1 MNKKLKKY
9 LPYIIIL
16 AIFIIIVIF
25 ARLNITSPLSK
36 KVSLDWSRGKNLGE
50 TISGSPVS
58 IQIDIEDKNIYLIWS
73 AKKADKRLLN
83 FTKLNSKADILL
95 QKFLDFNFVNPKN
108 PQILLDSH
116 KNLHLTWLDKYQDNT
131 CIFHI
136 LLDSNG
142 DKLTEPKS
150 ISIAKSEVKNYKIGL
165 NKDENIEIFWEGE
178 GKDQK
183 GIYHIQLNN
192 KGDIKSENSLIISE
206 GKSPSF
212 QIDKLGNIHLI
223 WLQSTLGDR
232 NDIYYS
238 TFDVKKSKLE
248 EKVKVGDFAIGTG
261 KVLSEPIIGLDN
273 NYVYVFW
280 STEFRSGLAAG
291 SAQISY
297 LTFPIG
303 EPSFQSPKTVQLPF
317 LSKTDSLQIGE
328 RKIDFTQEQKGKER
342 GKVDSISL
350 IPEDIFSMF
359 PSTDY
364 VSMPGVSGGQRSKLL
379 LVCNLEVFE
388 KNKQKMQLALV
399 IYKDGEPLG
408 YQLMN
413 KTDHFSF
420 SPKILLDNDNN
431 IYLTWLDKLK
441 VGQHKIFFAG
451 TSSDIRKNLDALTP
465 MDIVIG
471 IINTIW
477 NLLSS
482 FIFIWLVI
490 LWGLA
495 PIIFIG
501 IFYIVTG
508 GEDRLNTGKVKITLI
523 IAIILYYIVKLL
535 LTPSYLL
542 FPPFLDLIPAKF
554 ISIWIWILPIIIF
567 LVSLAT
573 LFIYLKKSEAKSLI
587 VSLIIFI
594 FTEGFL
600 TIILYWPQI
609 I

>member
-9 LPYIIIL
+9 FPYIIIL

-36 KVSLDWSRGKNLGE
+36 KISLDWSRGKNLGK
-50 TISGSPVS
+50 TISGIPVS
-58 IQIDIEDKNIYLIWS
+58 IQIDNEDKNIYLIWS
-73 AKKADKRLLN
+73 AKETDKRLLN
-83 FTKLNSKADILL
+83 FAKLNSKADILL
-95 QKFLDFNFVNPKN
+95 QKLLDFNFVNPKN
-108 PQILLDSH
+108 PQILLNSH
-116 KNLHLTWLDKYQDNT
+116 KNLHLTWLDEHQDNT
-131 CIFHI
+131 CLFHI

-142 DKLTEPKS
+142 DELTEPKL
-150 ISIAKSEVKNYKIGL
+150 ISIAESEVENCKIGL

-178 GKDQK
+178 EKDQK
-183 GIYHIQLNN
+183 GIYYTQLNN
-192 KGDIKSENSLIISE
+192 KGDITSENSLIISE

-212 QIDKLGNIHLI
+212 QIDKFGNVYLI

-248 EKVKVGDFAIGTG
+248 EKVKVGDFVISTG
-261 KVLSEPIIGLDN
+261 KVLCEPIIGLDN

-291 SAQISY
+291 SAHISY
-297 LTFPIG
+297 LTFPINK
-303 EPSFQSPKTVQLPF
+303 PSFQSPKTVQLPF
-317 LSKTDSLQIGE
+317 LAKTDSLQIGE
-328 RKIDFTQEQKGKER
+328 RKIDFTQEQKDKER
-342 GKVDSISL
+342 GKVDSLSL
-350 IPEDIFSMF
+350 IPVDIFSMF

-364 VSMPGVSGGQRSKLL
+364 ASMPGVSGGQRSKLL
-379 LVCNLEVFE
+379 LVCNLKVFE
-388 KNKQKMQLALV
+388 KDKQNMQLALV
-399 IYKDGEPLG
+399 IYKDGELLG
-408 YQLMN
+408 YQLVN
-413 KTDHFSF
+413 RTDHFSF

-441 VGQHKIFFAG
+441 VGQHKVFFAG
-451 TSSDIRKNLDALTP
+451 TSTNIRKNLDALTP
-465 MDIVIG
+465 MDIVIR

-495 PIIFIG
+495 PIVFIG

-508 GEDRLNTGKVKITLI
+508 GEDSLNLGKAKIALI
-523 IAIILYYIVKLL
+523 TAIILYYIVKLL

-567 LVSLAT
+567 LVSLMAV
-573 LFIYLKKSEAKSLI
+573 FKYLKKSESKSLL

-594 FTEGFL
+594 LIDGFL

>member
-9 LPYIIIL
+9 STYIIIL
-16 AIFIIIVIF
+16 AIFIIIVII

-36 KVSLDWSRGKNLGE
+36 KISLDWSRGKNLGK
-50 TISGSPVS
+50 TISGIPVS
-58 IQIDIEDKNIYLIWS
+58 IQIDNEDKNIYLIWS
-73 AKKADKRLLN
+73 AKKADKRILN
-83 FTKLNSKADILL
+83 FAKLNSKADILL
-95 QKFLDFNFVNPKN
+95 QRFLDFNFVNPKN

-116 KNLHLTWLDKYQDNT
+116 KNLHLIWLDKYQDNT
-131 CIFHI
+131 CLFHI
-136 LLDSNG
+136 LMNSNG

-150 ISIAKSEVKNYKIGL
+150 ISITKSETKNYKIGL
-165 NKDENIEIFWEGE
+165 NKDENIEIFWEGV

-183 GIYHIQLNN
+183 GIFYTQLNS
-192 KGDIKSENSLIISE
+192 KGDITSENSLIISE

-212 QIDKLGNIHLI
+212 QIDKFGNVHLI
-223 WLQSTLGDR
+223 WLQSTPGDR

-248 EKVKVGDFAIGTG
+248 EKVKVGDFVIGTG
-261 KVLSEPIIGLDN
+261 KVLCEPIIGVDN

-297 LTFPIG
+297 LTFPINK
-303 EPSFQSPKTVQLPF
+303 PSFQSSKTVQLPF

-328 RKIDFTQEQKGKER
+328 RKIDFTQGQKNKDR
-342 GKVDSISL
+342 GKVDNISL
-350 IPEDIFSMF
+350 IPVDIFTKF

-408 YQLMN
+408 YQLVN
-413 KTDHFSF
+413 KTDHLSF
-420 SPKILLDNDNN
+420 SPKILLDNDNS

-441 VGQHKIFFAG
+441 VGQHKVYFAG

-471 IINTIW
+471 MINTIFH
-477 NLLSS
+477 LFSVS
-482 FIFIWLVI
+482 IFILLVI
-490 LWGLA
+490 PWGLVS
-495 PIIFIG
+495 IILIG

-508 GEDRLNTGKVKITLI
+508 GEDSLNLGKTKIVLVVS
-523 IAIILYYIVKLL
+523 IILYYLTKLL
-535 LTPSYLL
+535 FTASYLL

-554 ISIWIWILPIIIF
+554 ISIWIWTLPIMIF
-567 LVSLAT
+567 LVSLTA
-573 LFIYLKKSEAKSLI
+573 LFIYLKKSEVKSLI
-587 VSLIIFI
+587 VTFIIFI

>member
-1 MNKKLKKY
+1 MNKRLKKY

-16 AIFIIIVIF
+16 TIVIIIVIF

-36 KVSLDWSRGKNLGE
+36 KISLDWSRGKNLGK
-50 TISGSPVS
+50 TISGIPVS
-58 IQIDIEDKNIYLIWS
+58 IQIDNEDKNLYLIWS

-108 PQILLDSH
+108 SQILLDSH
-116 KNLHLTWLDKYQDNT
+116 KNLYLTWLDKYQDNT
-131 CIFHI
+131 CLFHI

-142 DKLTEPKS
+142 DKLTEPKL
-150 ISIAKSEVKNYKIGL
+150 ISIAESEVKNYKIGL
-165 NKDENIEIFWEGE
+165 NKGGNVEIFWEGE
-178 GKDQK
+178 EKDQK
-183 GIYHIQLNN
+183 VIYYTQLNS
-192 KGDIKSENSLIISE
+192 KGDITSENSLIISE

-223 WLQSTLGDR
+223 WLQSILGDR

-248 EKVKVGDFAIGTG
+248 EKVKVGDFVISTG

-291 SAQISY
+291 SAHISY
-297 LTFPIG
+297 LTFPINK
-303 EPSFQSPKTVQLPF
+303 PSFQSSKTVQLPF

-350 IPEDIFSMF
+350 IPEDIFTGF

-379 LVCNLEVFE
+379 LVCNLKVFE
-388 KNKQKMQLALV
+388 KNKQIIQLALV
-399 IYKDGEPLG
+399 IYRDGEPLG
-408 YQLMN
+408 YQLTN

-420 SPKILLDNDNN
+420 SPKILIDKDNN

-441 VGQHKIFFAG
+441 VGQHKVFFAG
-451 TSSDIRKNLDALTP
+451 TSSDIRKNLDFLTP
-465 MDIVIG
+465 IDIVIG
-471 IINTIW
+471 ITDTIFH
-477 NLLSS
+477 LFGAS
-482 FIFIWLVI
+482 IFILLVI
-490 LWGLA
+490 PWGLVSL
-495 PIIFIG
+495 ILIG

-508 GEDRLNTGKVKITLI
+508 GEDSLNLGKTKIVLI
-523 IAIILYYIVKLL
+523 VTIILYYLAKLL
-535 LTPSYLL
+535 ITPSYLL
-542 FPPFLDLIPAKF
+542 FPPFLDLIPAEF
-554 ISIWIWILPIIIF
+554 ISIWIWTLPIIIF

-587 VSLIIFI
+587 VAFIIFI
-594 FTEGFL
+594 FTDGFL
-600 TIILYWPQI
+600 TIILYWSQI

>member
-9 LPYIIIL
+9 LPYMIIL

-36 KVSLDWSRGKNLGE
+36 KISLDWSRGKNLGE
-50 TISGSPVS
+50 TISGNPVS
-58 IQIDIEDKNIYLIWS
+58 IQVDDEDKNIYLIWS

-83 FTKLNSKADILL
+83 FAKLNSKADILL
-95 QKFLDFNFVNPKN
+95 QKLLDFNFVNPKN

-116 KNLHLTWLDKYQDNT
+116 KNLHLIWLDKYRDNT
-131 CIFHI
+131 CLFHI

-142 DKLTEPKS
+142 DKLIEPKL
-150 ISIAKSEVKNYKIGL
+150 ISIAEVDVKNYKIGL

-183 GIYHIQLNN
+183 GIFYTQLNS
-192 KGDIKSENSLIISE
+192 KGDITSENSLIISD
-206 GKSPSF
+206 GKAPDF
-212 QIDKLGNIHLI
+212 RIDKLGNIHLI

-248 EKVKVGDFAIGTG
+248 EKVKVGDFVISTG
-261 KVLSEPIIGLDN
+261 KVLCEPIIGLDN

-297 LTFPIG
+297 LTFPIN
-303 EPSFQSPKTVQLPF
+303 EPLFQSPKIVQLPF
-317 LSKTDSLQIGE
+317 LAKTDSLQIGE
-328 RKIDFTQEQKGKER
+328 RKIVFTQEQKDKER
-342 GKVDSISL
+342 GKVDSLSL
-350 IPEDIFSMF
+350 MPEDIFTRF
-359 PSTDY
+359 PSTDNI
-364 VSMPGVSGGQRSKLL
+364 SMPGVSGGQRSKLSL
-379 LVCNLEVFE
+379 ICNLKVFE
-388 KNKQKMQLALV
+388 KNKQIMQLALV

-408 YQLMN
+408 YQLTN

-420 SPKILLDNDNN
+420 SPKILIDKDNN
-431 IYLTWLDKLK
+431 LYLTWLDKLK
-441 VGQHKIFFAG
+441 VGQHKVFFAG
-451 TSSDIRKNLDALTP
+451 TSSDIRKNLDVLTP
-465 MDIVIG
+465 IDIVIG
-471 IINTIW
+471 IIDTIFH
-477 NLLSS
+477 LFGAS
-482 FIFIWLVI
+482 IFILLVI
-490 LWGLA
+490 AWGLVS
-495 PIIFIG
+495 IVFIG
-501 IFYIVTG
+501 IFYIVMG
-508 GEDRLNTGKVKITLI
+508 GEDSLNVGKVKIALI

-554 ISIWIWILPIIIF
+554 ISIWIRTLPIIIF

-587 VSLIIFI
+587 VAFIIFI
-594 FTEGFL
+594 FTDGVL
-600 TIILYWPQI
+600 TVILYWPQI